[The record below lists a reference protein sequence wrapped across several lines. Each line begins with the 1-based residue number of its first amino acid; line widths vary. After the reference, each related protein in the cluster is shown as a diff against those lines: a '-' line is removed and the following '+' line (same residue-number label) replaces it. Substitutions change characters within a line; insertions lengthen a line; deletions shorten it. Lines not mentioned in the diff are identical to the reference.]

1 MASVQKIE
9 MMVFRGNGMYFLY
22 KKDFSNKMVYSEFAM
37 VKVILVL
44 LATAWQSLKQLF
56 PFVVVRPLEQE
67 CFIMMK
73 QKKYNYKA
81 DAVRSENRESYATW
95 ESLEILVTFAPV

>member
-37 VKVILVL
+37 VNVILVL
-44 LATAWQSLKQLF
+44 LATAW
-56 PFVVVRPLEQE
+56 
-67 CFIMMK
+67 
-73 QKKYNYKA
+73 
-81 DAVRSENRESYATW
+81 
-95 ESLEILVTFAPV
+95 